1 MQELMYYTS
10 PFGPLTVAA
19 DDQGIVGT
27 WWDTDRYYGDILEA
41 NARQVSPQ
49 ANAFLRHAQVWL
61 TEYFAG
67 KIPGELP
74 PLHLVGTPF
83 QREVWQV
90 LLTIPYGQT
99 MTYGMIAHVLEQRR
113 KKPMSAQA
121 VGTAVGRNH
130 VSLFVPCHRVI
141 GQKTGA
147 KRFLYAAG
155 PDKKR
160 ALLEW
165 EATVWAKV
173 EDEAE

>member
-49 ANAFLRHAQVWL
+49 ANAFLRQAQVWL

-99 MTYGMIAHVLEQRR
+99 MTYGMIDR
-113 KKPMSAQA
+113 SC
-121 VGTAVGRNH
+121 
-130 VSLFVPCHRVI
+130 F
-141 GQKTGA
+141 GA
-147 KRFLYAAG
+147 KTKENNVSTGCGNGSGAEPCELIRTLSPGY
-155 PDKKR
+155 R
-160 ALLEW
+160 AKDRYQTLFICSW
-165 EATVWAKV
+165 TG
-173 EDEAE
+173 